1 VRSLPQGRSGE
12 NLLDKT
18 PEVPR
23 GTVIEGGAV
32 TILDPEG
39 RRLATIGSQAAP

>member
-1 VRSLPQGRSGE
+1 
-12 NLLDKT
+12 
-18 PEVPR
+18 
-23 GTVIEGGAV
+23 VIEGGAV